1 MYQVVEAALI
11 ALSLAALGG
20 AAVQLIDALRS
31 RATASAGSPVHHLV
45 ARLGVRAGVAR
56 CVSASTLL
64 ATGLILLR
72 VPDDEMDYPEL
83 VHGATF
89 LFLAIA
95 ALQLLFSVRDMRDK
109 RQIVELLREGD

>member
-1 MYQVVEAALI
+1 MYQVLEVALI
-11 ALSLAALGG
+11 ALSFAALCG
-20 AAVQLIDALRS
+20 AALQLIDALRS
-31 RATASAGSPVHHLV
+31 RAAASAGSPVHLLV

-56 CVSASTLL
+56 CVSASALL

-72 VPDDEMDYPEL
+72 VPEDQMDYPEL

-95 ALQLLFSVRDMRDK
+95 SLQLLFSVRDMRDK
-109 RQIVELLREGD
+109 RQIVELLRNGG